1 LSGTGKTTT
10 TFTQQNDSKSV
21 QDDFLALMPNGRV
34 YATENGCF
42 AKTYGLNAEF
52 EPAIYKAVNQPEA
65 YLENVSQKEAG
76 GPVDYF
82 DESYTKNG
90 RATFCMDKVEGSA
103 DARSIKK
110 ADILLILNRNEN
122 IIPAVAR
129 LNREQAA
136 AYFMLGETQGTSA
149 GGAAEEGK
157 NLRVPGTNPFFP
169 GLHARQGNRLKELLE
184 SCNLEVYLLNTG
196 RVGGKDGTEGSKKV
210 KIPHS
215 SAIVK
220 GIAEGT
226 IEFTKDE
233 DFGYEVAAK
242 VPGIGAEDT
251 DLLQPKKLYEATGRS
266 EEYQKIVDRLKG
278 ERREYFQRWPGLD
291 PAIVAA
297 AE

>member
-1 LSGTGKTTT
+1 M
-10 TFTQQNDSKSV
+10 
-21 QDDFLALMPNGRV
+21 MPGGAV
-34 YATENGCF
+34 YSSENGCF

-52 EPAIYKAVNQPEA
+52 EPAIYKAVNQADA
-65 YLENVSQKEAG
+65 YLENVSQAEEG

-110 ADILLILNRNEN
+110 ADVLLILNRNEN
-122 IIPAVAR
+122 IIPAVSR
-129 LNREQAA
+129 LNKEQAA

-149 GGAAEEGK
+149 GGAAEEGRA
-157 NLRVPGTNPFFP
+157 LRVPGTNPFYP
-169 GLHARQGNRLKELLE
+169 GLHAEQGNRLKELLE
-184 SCNLEVYLLNTG
+184 TCDLDVYLLNTG
-196 RVGGKDGTEGSKKV
+196 RVGGADNVEGSKKV

-226 IEFTKDE
+226 IEFEADP
-233 DFGYEVAAK
+233 DFGYEVATK
-242 VPGIGAEDT
+242 VPGIGAEDE
-251 DLLQPKKLYEATGRS
+251 DLLQPKRLYEATGRL
-266 EEYQKIVDRLKG
+266 EEYQGFVERLKS
-278 ERREYFQRWPGLD
+278 ERKEYLQAWPGLD
-291 PAIVAA
+291 AEIISA